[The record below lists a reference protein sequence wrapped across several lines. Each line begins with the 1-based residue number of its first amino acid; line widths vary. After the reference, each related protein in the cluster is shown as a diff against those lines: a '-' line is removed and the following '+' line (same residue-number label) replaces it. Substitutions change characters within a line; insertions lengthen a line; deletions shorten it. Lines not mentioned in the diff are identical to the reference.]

1 LLLKRLLL
9 GDRGIITSGTCN
21 EVRACLLG
29 HDNAEDLEEIHHPD
43 EPYSPKFEHI
53 ILDLLNVD

>member
-1 LLLKRLLL
+1 MTADLL
-9 GDRGIITSGTCN
+9 GRDSTEDSE
-21 EVRACLLG
+21 EV
-29 HDNAEDLEEIHHPD
+29 HHIG